1 MGIIVRLARFVG
13 RVLGMSVIG
22 RVGKRYPIVALTLFV
37 VRWWRKRQTRVDRQV
52 ITLRAGETITVSDKQ
67 N

>member
-1 MGIIVRLARFVG
+1 
-13 RVLGMSVIG
+13 MSVIG
-22 RVGKRYPIVALTLFV
+22 RAGKRYPIVALTLFV

>member
-1 MGIIVRLARFVG
+1 MGIIVRLVRFVG

>member
-37 VRWWRKRQTRVDRQV
+37 VRRWRKRQTRADRQV

>member
-67 N
+67 D